1 MYWLM
6 KSEPDVY
13 GIDDLARDGRTGWEG
28 VRSFQA
34 RNIMRDLMSIGDREL
49 FYHSSA
55 KPPGVAGLA
64 RVCGPARPDPSQFD
78 RKGRYFDPTSPPDN
92 PRWLMVDVEF
102 VSRFARLVPLDELKQ
117 VPGLENIMVIRR
129 GARLSVQPVTPEE
142 YAIIVKLGRR
152 KRPARQ
158 RTA

>member
-1 MYWLM
+1 M
-6 KSEPDVY
+6 KSEPEVY

-34 RNIMRDLMSIGDREL
+34 RNIMRDHMRIGDRVL

-64 RVCGPARPDPSQFD
+64 RVCGLARPDPSQFD
-78 RKGRYFDPTSPPDN
+78 ATGRYFDPTSPADN

-102 VSRFARLVPLDELKQ
+102 VSRLARLVPLDELKQ
-117 VPGLENIMVIRR
+117 VPGLENMMVIRR

-142 YAIIVKLGRR
+142 YAIVVRLGRR

-158 RTA
+158 RRA

>member
-1 MYWLM
+1 M

-13 GIDDLARDGRTGWEG
+13 GIDQLERDGRCGWEG

-34 RNIMRDLMSIGDREL
+34 RNIMRDLMRVGDKVL

-64 RVCGPARPDPSQFD
+64 RVCALAHPDPTQFD
-78 RKGRYFDPTSPPDN
+78 RKSKYYDPTATPDD

-102 VSRFARLVPLDELKQ
+102 VEKFRQLVPLDTLKLT
-117 VPGLENIMVIRR
+117 PGLENMMVIRR
-129 GARLSVQPVTPEE
+129 GARLSVQPVSPEE
-142 YAIIVKLGRR
+142 YAIIAKMGRR
-152 KRPARQ
+152 KPATR
-158 RTA
+158 RGRA